1 MKIKTA
7 LTALALGL
15 GLTLALLVLA
25 QSASTQEPGPTLFV
39 DNSSDGAGASVLIY
53 DGVNAAGGNVAPDR
67 KLWNPLSA
75 APYGVWYDA
84 AGDRLFV
91 SVPSKHCILVFDQAG
106 AAGGPTRPDR
116 IIIGPN
122 TLLNYPNGLFLDVAT
137 DRLYVAS
144 YMNSRILVFDNA
156 SSAGGD
162 VAPARAIGGS
172 TSTLLGPRGLT
183 LDLAADRLYV
193 ANSYANTVVIFDNA
207 STLDGDVAPTRVIS
221 GEHTLLNDPRGIEV
235 DPARDQLYVVNR
247 TDSYDPHRP
256 VVVFTATIASGN
268 ITPTRAI
275 AHSSLFYPTGSFLL
289 SDTLYIAT
297 GPYNAIHIYDNVSTA
312 NGIVT
317 PTRELKGVLTTTLI
331 AVRNLFVDPA
341 SDDMYVANYTVINI
355 TGYVPVFANASTI
368 NGAVAPERII
378 EEASRLSFD
387 VLDLHFDA
395 AHDRLYVLHDP
406 NGGDD
411 SIQVYDHAR
420 SVDGDIPPTRL
431 MTTTFHMGSGMA
443 VDAGRDLVYIP
454 GYNPSTSSSGIGVFT
469 GIGNASGQITPTRFL
484 THNIWIASSYDVKDL
499 AVDATHDRL
508 YVLRTAYADGQVMVF
523 DGISSA
529 NGEIT
534 PTRIISGLSTLVG
547 KRSLDM
553 ALDVSGDRLY
563 VSAYEPD
570 FVAMF
575 EGISSADGDVAPTRV
590 ISGPNT
596 LLDFPAG
603 LALDVAADTLYV
615 SNSHQ
620 PYHISVF
627 ENASSADGDVAPTQ
641 VISGSNTGLY
651 YPRALAL
658 GAAPDLALTKTA
670 HATEVQP
677 GNAITYSLAYANVMA
692 ATASGAYITDSMPTF
707 TSFGACTGGV
717 SCGPAGGTV
726 TWDLGDVPANDEG
739 IVTLTLWLS
748 DTVPPGVLI
757 TNTAVFSSPVAGAS
771 AVATAEV
778 RVTGWPYNLYLPLVV
793 RACSP

>member
-1 MKIKTA
+1 MKTKLVFI
-7 LTALALGL
+7 ALALGL
-15 GLTLALLVLA
+15 GLTLTLLVLT
-25 QSASTQEPGPTLFV
+25 QSASAQEPGPTLFV

-53 DGVNAAGGNVAPDR
+53 DGVNAADGNVAPNR

-116 IIIGPN
+116 IIVGPN

-162 VAPARAIGGS
+162 VVPARAIGGP

-193 ANSYANTVVIFDNA
+193 ANSYADTVVIFDSA
-207 STLDGDVAPTRVIS
+207 STLDGDAAPARIVS
-221 GEHTLLNDPRGIEV
+221 GDHTLLRDPRGIEV
-235 DPARDQLYVVNR
+235 DPVRDQLYVVNR

-256 VVVFTATIASGN
+256 VVVFTATTASGN
-268 ITPTRAI
+268 ITPTRTI
-275 AHSSLFYPTGSFLL
+275 AHNDLFYPTGSFLL

-297 GPYNAIHIYDNVSTA
+297 EPYNAIHIYDNVSTLS
-312 NGIVT
+312 GTIT
-317 PTRELKGVLTTTLI
+317 PTRELRGVLTTLI
-331 AVRNLFVDPA
+331 TVRNLFIDPA
-341 SDDMYVANYTVINI
+341 SDDMYVANYTSVNV

-378 EEASRLSFD
+378 EEASRLGFN

-420 SVDGDIPPTRL
+420 SVDGDVPPTRL
-431 MTTTFHMGSGMA
+431 MTTTFHMRSSLA
-443 VDAGRDLVYIP
+443 VDAEHDLVYIP
-454 GYNPSTSSSGIGVFT
+454 GYDPSTSSNGIGVFSD
-469 GIGNASGQITPTRFL
+469 IGSASGQVTPTRFL
-484 THNIWIASSYDVKDL
+484 THTTWLDSYGVQDL
-499 AVDATHDRL
+499 AVDIAHDRL
-508 YVLRTAYADGQVMVF
+508 YVLRAAYADGQIMVF

-529 NGEIT
+529 NGEIV
-534 PTRIISGLSTLVG
+534 PTRIISGPSTLVG
-547 KRSLDM
+547 KRSLNM

-570 FVAMF
+570 FIAVF
-575 EGISSADGDVAPTRV
+575 EGVSSADGDVAPSRV

-615 SNSHQ
+615 SNSQ
-620 PYHISVF
+620 KPYHVSIF
-627 ENASSADGDVAPTQ
+627 ENASTAGGDVAPTR
-641 VISGSNTGLY
+641 VISGSDTGLY

-658 GAAPDLALTKTA
+658 GAVPDLVLTKTS
-670 HATEVQP
+670 HATEIDP
-677 GNAITYSLAYANVMA
+677 NNPITYNLTYINTMTDTI
-692 ATASGAYITDSMPTF
+692 ATSAFITDDIPAY
-707 TSFGACTGGV
+707 TSFITCAGGL
-717 SCGPAGGTV
+717 SCGPAGDIVG
-726 TWDLGDVPANDEG
+726 WSLGDVPTRSGG

-748 DTVPPGVLI
+748 DMAPPGARI
-757 TNTAVFSSPVAGAS
+757 TNTAIFSSPTAS
-771 AVATAEV
+771 GPAIATAEV
-778 RVTGWPYNLYLPLVV
+778 RVGWPFDLYLPLVL
-793 RACSP
+793 RDYGP